1 MIAHEAAVIA
11 GGLQLT
17 SSAIPGFG
25 VRTVREIGLAPTETQ
40 VTLVNRVERLGTDA
54 TFRLA
59 PWTVTRLSAN

>member
-1 MIAHEAAVIA
+1 LIAHEAAVID

-25 VRTVREIGLAPTETQ
+25 VRTVRDIRLAPTGTQ
-40 VTLVNRVERLGTDA
+40 ATLVSRVERLGTGA

-59 PWTVTRLSAN
+59 PWTAN